1 MGNVIMDDS
10 IIDIHS
16 HIVYG
21 IDDGA
26 YTIKRA
32 DNQMIEGEAEGAYA
46 GCAFCFRAYV
56 MKKGHFSIRTG
67 GANERGQLL
76 SQ

>member
-1 MGNVIMDDS
+1 MGNVIMDDG
-10 IIDIHS
+10 IVDIHS

-32 DNQMIEGEAEGAYA
+32 DNQMIEGEAEGAHA
-46 GCAFCFRAYV
+46 GMRL
-56 MKKGHFSIRTG
+56 
-67 GANERGQLL
+67 LL
-76 SQ
+76 SGICN

>member
-1 MGNVIMDDS
+1 MGNVIMDDG

-32 DNQMIEGEAEGAYA
+32 DNQMIEGEAEGAHA
-46 GCAFCFRAYV
+46 GCTFCFRAYG
-56 MKKGHFSIRTG
+56 MKKRHISIRTG
-67 GANERGQLL
+67 GTNERRQLL
-76 SQ
+76 PQ

>member
-1 MGNVIMDDS
+1 MGNVIMDDG
-10 IIDIHS
+10 IIDIYS

-32 DNQMIEGEAEGAYA
+32 DNQMIEGEAEGAHA
-46 GCAFCFRAYV
+46 GMRL
-56 MKKGHFSIRTG
+56 
-67 GANERGQLL
+67 LL
-76 SQ
+76 SGICNEEEAH